1 MMSNRLIEETSPYL
15 LQHADNPVHWFP
27 WGDAALTA
35 AGELARPIFLS
46 IGYSSCHWCH
56 VMAHESF
63 EDGETAQYM
72 NDHFVNIKVDREERP
87 DLDDIYMKAVQGL
100 TGQGGW
106 PLTVF
111 LTPDS
116 KPFFGG
122 TYFPPAPRMN
132 MPSFRHVLEAV
143 VDAWQQR
150 RQQVEEQSE
159 KLRGFIAEHTAF
171 DLSPS
176 TLTLTTLREA
186 GEAIQ
191 ANFDPIHG
199 GFGAA
204 PKFPQAMSL
213 DFLLRRYHRTQDL
226 SLLNAITKTLDSM
239 AFGGIYD
246 QIGGGFHRYSVDERW
261 LVPHFEK
268 MLYDNAL
275 LSRVYL
281 DAFMRTQNPLY
292 ERVACE
298 TLDYV
303 RREMTAPTGGFY
315 SAQDA
320 DSEGVEGKY
329 YVWTP
334 DEIEAVLGADD
345 ARLFCNY
352 YSVTPEGNFEG
363 QNILFLSSG
372 ADDGFREEEV
382 ARVRT
387 VLSPKLL
394 EARAQRIKPETDTKV
409 IAGWNGLML
418 QSFAQAARQ
427 LGRPADLQTAIA
439 NGEFLLSAMV
449 NNGRLAHTYTPGKA
463 AGLGFLDDYGSVAV
477 GFLALYEATFDTKWF
492 SAARGLCDTILRDF
506 YDGNGAFYDTSTL
519 HEELIVRP
527 RNLFDNA
534 VPSGTSLACEALL
547 TLYAYTGDNTYY
559 EPVDSAL
566 SLQAGALAKAPS
578 AFGQILCVADS
589 FIAPLKEVAIVGNP
603 TAQDTQALLTSINA
617 QYAPDVVIALRN
629 PEDTEAATETIPLLA
644 ERQQLDGKAT
654 AYVCR
659 QFVCR
664 TPTTDPAELRAQL
677 AAP

>member
-15 LQHADNPVHWFP
+15 LQHAENPVHWFP
-27 WGDAALTA
+27 WGDAALKA

-159 KLRGFIAEHTAF
+159 KLREFIAEHTAF

-275 LSRVYL
+275 LSRLYL
-281 DAFMRTQNPLY
+281 DAFMRTRNPLY
-292 ERVACE
+292 ERIACE

-334 DEIEAVLGADD
+334 DEIKAVLGADD
-345 ARLFCNY
+345 ARLFCKY

-363 QNILFLSSG
+363 KNILFLSSG
-372 ADDGFREEEV
+372 ADDGFSEEEV
-382 ARVRT
+382 DRVRT

-427 LGRPADLQTAIA
+427 LGRPADLQTAIT

-477 GFLALYEATFDTKWF
+477 GFLALYEATFDSKWF
-492 SAARGLCDTILRDF
+492 TAARRLCDTILREF
-506 YDGNGAFYDTSTL
+506 YDGDGAFFDTSTQ
-519 HEELIVRP
+519 HESLIVRP

-547 TLYAYTGDNTYY
+547 TLYAYTGNNTYY

-589 FIAPLKEVAIVGNP
+589 FLAPLKEVAIVGNP
-603 TAQDTQALLTSINA
+603 TAQDTIALLTSINE
-617 QYAPDVVIALRN
+617 QYAPDVVLALRH
-629 PEDTEAATETIPLLA
+629 PDDASATETIPLLA
-644 ERQQLDGKAT
+644 ERQQLDSQAT

-659 QFVCR
+659 QFVCKR
-664 TPTTDPAELRAQL
+664 PTTDPEELRAQL
-677 AAP
+677 AVP

>member
-1 MMSNRLIEETSPYL
+1 MTNRLTEETSPYL
-15 LQHADNPVHWFP
+15 LQHAANPVHWFA
-27 WGDAALTA
+27 WNEEALAAA
-35 AGELARPIFLS
+35 KELERPILLS

-63 EDGETAQYM
+63 EDAETAAYM
-72 NDHFVNIKVDREERP
+72 NENFINIKVDREERP

-111 LTPDS
+111 LTPS
-116 KPFFGG
+116 GKPFFGG
-122 TYFPPAPRMN
+122 TYFPPAARMN
-132 MPSFRHVLEAV
+132 MPSFRQVMEAV
-143 VDAWQQR
+143 IDAWRQR

-159 KLRGFIAEHTAF
+159 KLRDFVAEHTAF
-171 DLSPS
+171 DFSPS

-186 GEAIQ
+186 GESIQ
-191 ANFDPIHG
+191 ATHDPMHG

-213 DFLLRRYHRTQDL
+213 EFLLRRYHRTQDL

-239 AFGGIYD
+239 AYGGIYD
-246 QIGGGFHRYSVDERW
+246 QLGGGFHRYSVDERW

-275 LSRVYL
+275 LSRLYL
-281 DAFMRTQNPLY
+281 DAFMRTRNPLY
-292 ERVACE
+292 ERIACE

-303 RREMTAPTGGFY
+303 RREMTDPAGGFY

-320 DSEGVEGKY
+320 DSEGEEGKY

-334 DEIEAVLGADD
+334 AEIEAVLGADD
-345 ARLFCNY
+345 AQLLSNY
-352 YSVTPEGNFEG
+352 YGVTPEGNFEG
-363 QNILFLSSG
+363 KNILFLSPGSE
-372 ADDGFREEEV
+372 ADHSAEAIDRI
-382 ARVRT
+382 RN
-387 VLSPKLL
+387 VLNPNLL
-394 EARAQRIKPETDTKV
+394 EARAKRVKPETDTKI

-427 LGRPADLQTAIA
+427 LGRPADLETALA
-439 NGEFLLSAMV
+439 NGEILLNTLV
-449 NNGRLAHTYTPGKA
+449 QDGRLAHTYTPGKA
-463 AGLGFLDDYGSVAV
+463 AGLGFLEDYGGVAV
-477 GFLALYEATFDTKWF
+477 GLLALYEATFDTKWF
-492 SAARGLCDTILRDF
+492 RAARSLCDTVLREF
-506 YDGNGAFYDTSTL
+506 HDGNGVFYDTSTR

-534 VPSGTSLACEALL
+534 VPSGTSLACDALL
-547 TLYAYTGDNTYY
+547 RLHAFTGDSTYLD
-559 EPVDSAL
+559 PVEAAL
-566 SLQAGALAKAPS
+566 RLQAEALAKAPS
-578 AFGQILCVADS
+578 AFGRMLCVADNVL
-589 FIAPLKEVAIVGNP
+589 APLKEVAIVGNP
-603 TAQDTQALLTSINA
+603 CARETQALLASINE
-617 QYAPDVVIALRN
+617 QYSPEVMLALQN
-629 PEDTEAATETIPLLA
+629 PEGAAAANDVPLLA
-644 ERQQLDGKAT
+644 ERQQRDGQAT

-664 TPTTDPAELRAQL
+664 RPTTDPEELRSQV

>member
-1 MMSNRLIEETSPYL
+1 MSNRLTEETSPYL
-15 LQHADNPVHWFP
+15 LQHAMNPVHWFA
-27 WGDAALTA
+27 WREEALTA
-35 AGELARPIFLS
+35 ARESERPILLS

-63 EDGETAQYM
+63 EDADTAEYM
-72 NDHFVNIKVDREERP
+72 NEHFINIKVDREERP
-87 DLDDIYMKAVQGL
+87 DIDDVYMKAVQGL

-111 LTPDS
+111 LTPDG

-122 TYFPPAPRMN
+122 TYFPPVARMN
-132 MPSFRHVLEAV
+132 MPSFRQVLEAV
-143 VDAWQQR
+143 IDAWRQR
-150 RQQVEEQSE
+150 RRQVEEQSE
-159 KLRGFIAEHTAF
+159 KLRDFIAEHTAF
-171 DLSPS
+171 DFSPT

-191 ANFDPIHG
+191 ANYDPIHG

-226 SLLNAITKTLDSM
+226 PLLNAITKSLDSM
-239 AFGGIYD
+239 ACGGIYD

-275 LSRVYL
+275 LSRAYL
-281 DAFMRTQNPLY
+281 DAFMRMENPLY
-292 ERVACE
+292 ERIARE

-320 DSEGVEGKY
+320 DSEGEEGKY

-334 DEIEAVLGADD
+334 NEIEAVLGADD
-345 ARLFCNY
+345 ARLFCSY

-363 QNILFLSSG
+363 KNILFLAGG
-372 ADDGFREEEV
+372 AETGRSEAEV
-382 ARVRT
+382 SRIHAD
-387 VLSPKLL
+387 LSPKLL
-394 EARAQRIKPETDTKV
+394 EARARRVKPETDTKV

-427 LGRPADLQTAIA
+427 LGRPADFETAAA
-439 NGEFLLSAMV
+439 NGEFLLTTMV
-449 NNGRLAHTYTPGKA
+449 KDGRLAHTYTPGKA
-463 AGLGFLDDYGSVAV
+463 AGLGFLEDYGGVAV
-477 GFLALYEATFDTKWF
+477 GFLALYAATFDSKWF
-492 SAARGLCDTILRDF
+492 VAARGLCDTVLREF

-534 VPSGTSLACEALL
+534 VPAGTSLACEALL
-547 TLYAYTGDNTYY
+547 KTFAYTGDSTYRD
-559 EPVDSAL
+559 PVEAAL
-566 SLQAGALAKAPS
+566 GAQAAGLAKAPS
-578 AFGQILCVADS
+578 AFGRMLCVADDLL
-589 FIAPLKEVAIVGNP
+589 APLKEIAIVGDP
-603 TAQDTQALLTSINA
+603 AAQDTLALLHSINA
-617 QYAPDVVIALRN
+617 HYAPDVVLALRH
-629 PEDTEAATETIPLLA
+629 PEDASVAETVPLLA
-644 ERQQLDGKAT
+644 ERQQLDNQAT

-659 QFVCR
+659 QFVCKR
-664 TPTTDPAELRAQL
+664 PTTDPAELRAQL
-677 AAP
+677 AAS

>member
-159 KLRGFIAEHTAF
+159 KLRDFIAEHTAF

-292 ERVACE
+292 ERIACE

-644 ERQQLDGKAT
+644 ERQQIDSKAT

-659 QFVCR
+659 QFVCKR
-664 TPTTDPAELRAQL
+664 PTTDPAELRAQL
-677 AAP
+677 AAT

>member
-1 MMSNRLIEETSPYL
+1 MTNRLVEETSPYL
-15 LQHADNPVHWFP
+15 LQHADNPVHWYA
-27 WGDAALTA
+27 WGENALTA
-35 AGELARPIFLS
+35 AKELERPILLS

-63 EDGETAQYM
+63 EDTQTASYM
-72 NDHFVNIKVDREERP
+72 NEHFINVKVDREERP

-111 LTPDS
+111 LTPDG

-122 TYFPPAPRMN
+122 TYFPPAARMN
-132 MPSFRHVLEAV
+132 MPSFRQVMEAV
-143 VDAWQQR
+143 IDAWQQR

-159 KLRGFIAEHTAF
+159 KLRDFIAEHTAF
-171 DLSPS
+171 DPSPS
-176 TLTLTTLREA
+176 VLTLTTIREA
-186 GEAIQ
+186 GESIQ

-239 AFGGIYD
+239 AYGGIYD

-275 LSRVYL
+275 LSRLYL

-292 ERVACE
+292 KRVACE

-303 RREMTAPTGGFY
+303 RREMTDSTGGFY

-320 DSEGVEGKY
+320 DSEGEEGKF

-334 DEIEAVLGADD
+334 DEIAAALGAED
-345 ARLFCNY
+345 ARLFCSY
-352 YSVTPEGNFEG
+352 YGVTSEGNFEG
-363 QNILFLSSG
+363 KNIFFLSSG
-372 ADDGFREEEV
+372 AEAGLSEQEAIRL
-382 ARVRT
+382 RT
-387 VLSPKLL
+387 VLIPQLL
-394 EARAQRIKPETDTKV
+394 EARAKRVKPETDTKV

-427 LGRPADLQTAIA
+427 LGRSADLQTASA
-439 NGEFLLSAMV
+439 NGEFLLGTMV
-449 NNGRLAHTYTPGKA
+449 QGDRLAHTYTPGKA
-463 AGLGFLDDYGSVAV
+463 AGLGFLDDYGGVAI

-492 SAARGLCDTILRDF
+492 VAARGLCDTILQDF
-506 YDGNGAFYDTSTL
+506 YDGSGVFYDTSTR

-547 TLYAYTGDNTYY
+547 RVYAYTGDSTYIN
-559 EPVDSAL
+559 PVEAAL
-566 SLQAGALAKAPS
+566 RLQAGALAKAPS
-578 AFGQILCVADS
+578 AFGQMLCVADS
-589 FIAPLKEVAIVGNP
+589 FLAPLKEVAIVGDP
-603 TAQDTQALLTSINA
+603 TAQDSQALLKSING
-617 QYAPDVVIALRN
+617 QFTPDVALALCN
-629 PEDTEAATETIPLLA
+629 PEDIESAGKVIPLLA
-644 ERQQLDGKAT
+644 ERKPLDGNAT

-659 QFVCR
+659 QFVCKR
-664 TPTTDPAELRAQL
+664 PTTDPEQLRTL
-677 AAP
+677 VAAP

>member
-1 MMSNRLIEETSPYL
+1 MTNSLAKETSPYL
-15 LQHADNPVHWFP
+15 LQHALNPVHWFA
-27 WGDAALTA
+27 WGEESLAVAK
-35 AGELARPIFLS
+35 ELERPILLS

-63 EDGETAQYM
+63 EDAETAQYM
-72 NDHFVNIKVDREERP
+72 NEQFVNIKVDREERP

-111 LTPDS
+111 LTPAG

-122 TYFPPAPRMN
+122 TYFPPVARMN
-132 MPSFRHVLEAV
+132 LPSFRQVLEAV
-143 VDAWQQR
+143 VDAWRQR
-150 RQQVEEQSE
+150 RPQVEEQSE
-159 KLRGFIAEHTAF
+159 KLRDFIAEHTAF

-176 TLTLTTLREA
+176 TLTLTTIREA
-186 GEAIQ
+186 GESIQ

-213 DFLLRRYHRTQDL
+213 DFLLRRYHRTQDF

-239 AFGGIYD
+239 AYGGIYD

-292 ERVACE
+292 QRVACE

-352 YSVTPEGNFEG
+352 YSVTSEGNFEG

-372 ADDGFREEEV
+372 ADDGFREEEI

-439 NGEFLLSAMV
+439 NGEFLLSTMV
-449 NNGRLAHTYTPGKA
+449 NDGRLAHTYTPGKA
-463 AGLGFLDDYGSVAV
+463 AGLGFLDDYGSVAI

-492 SAARGLCDTILRDF
+492 TAARGLCDTILREF
-506 YDGNGAFYDTSTL
+506 YDGNGAFYDTSTQ

-547 TLYAYTGDNTYY
+547 RLCAYTGNSLYI
-559 EPVDSAL
+559 EPVEAVL
-566 SLQAGALAKAPS
+566 SLQAGTLAKAPS
-578 AFGQILCVADS
+578 AFGQMLCVADS
-589 FIAPLKEVAIVGNP
+589 FLAPLKEVAIVGDP
-603 TAQDTQALLTSINA
+603 VDQDTKTLLDSVNG
-617 QYAPDVVIALRN
+617 QYTPDVVLALRK
-629 PEDTEAATETIPLLA
+629 PEDAAAAETVPLLA
-644 ERQQLDGKAT
+644 ERQQLDGNAT

-659 QFVCR
+659 KFVCR
-664 TPTTDPAELRAQL
+664 TPTTDPEELRTL
-677 AAP
+677 VAAP

>member
-15 LQHADNPVHWFP
+15 LQHAENPVHWFP
-27 WGDAALTA
+27 WGDAALKA

-159 KLRGFIAEHTAF
+159 KLREFIAEHTAF

-275 LSRVYL
+275 LSRLYL

-292 ERVACE
+292 ERIACE

-363 QNILFLSSG
+363 KNILFLSSG
-372 ADDGFREEEV
+372 ADDGFSEEEV
-382 ARVRT
+382 DRVRT

-492 SAARGLCDTILRDF
+492 SAARGLCDTISAGILRRRTARSLTPQRSMNPLSSDR
-506 YDGNGAFYDTSTL
+506 AISSTM
-519 HEELIVRP
+519 R
-527 RNLFDNA
+527 
-534 VPSGTSLACEALL
+534 C
-547 TLYAYTGDNTYY
+547 
-559 EPVDSAL
+559 
-566 SLQAGALAKAPS
+566 
-578 AFGQILCVADS
+578 
-589 FIAPLKEVAIVGNP
+589 
-603 TAQDTQALLTSINA
+603 
-617 QYAPDVVIALRN
+617 
-629 PEDTEAATETIPLLA
+629 
-644 ERQQLDGKAT
+644 
-654 AYVCR
+654 
-659 QFVCR
+659 
-664 TPTTDPAELRAQL
+664 LRARPWRARL
-677 AAP
+677 CSRSMPTPATTHTMSL

>member
-15 LQHADNPVHWFP
+15 LQHAENPVHWFP
-27 WGDAALTA
+27 WGDAALKA

-122 TYFPPAPRMN
+122 TYFPPVARMN
-132 MPSFRHVLEAV
+132 MPSFRQVLEAV

-159 KLRGFIAEHTAF
+159 KLREFIAEHTAF

-275 LSRVYL
+275 LSRFYL
-281 DAFMRTQNPLY
+281 DAFMRTRNPLY

-345 ARLFCNY
+345 VRLFCNY
-352 YSVTPEGNFEG
+352 YGVTPEGNFEG

-372 ADDGFREEEV
+372 ADDGFSEEEV
-382 ARVRT
+382 DRVRT
-387 VLSPKLL
+387 VLSPNALGS
-394 EARAQRIKPETDTKV
+394 ARAAHK
-409 IAGWNGLML
+409 AGDRHE
-418 QSFAQAARQ
+418 SHR
-427 LGRPADLQTAIA
+427 
-439 NGEFLLSAMV
+439 
-449 NNGRLAHTYTPGKA
+449 RLERSY
-463 AGLGFLDDYGSVAV
+463 VAV
-477 GFLALYEATFDTKWF
+477 IH
-492 SAARGLCDTILRDF
+492 S
-506 YDGNGAFYDTSTL
+506 S
-519 HEELIVRP
+519 RP
-527 RNLFDNA
+527 
-534 VPSGTSLACEALL
+534 
-547 TLYAYTGDNTYY
+547 
-559 EPVDSAL
+559 
-566 SLQAGALAKAPS
+566 
-578 AFGQILCVADS
+578 
-589 FIAPLKEVAIVGNP
+589 
-603 TAQDTQALLTSINA
+603 SIGSSRR
-617 QYAPDVVIALRN
+617 P
-629 PEDTEAATETIPLLA
+629 
-644 ERQQLDGKAT
+644 
-654 AYVCR
+654 
-659 QFVCR
+659 
-664 TPTTDPAELRAQL
+664 
-677 AAP
+677 

>member
-15 LQHADNPVHWFP
+15 LQHAENPVHWFP

-292 ERVACE
+292 ERIACE

-334 DEIEAVLGADD
+334 DEIKAVLGADD
-345 ARLFCNY
+345 ARLFCTY

-372 ADDGFREEEV
+372 ADDGFSEEEV
-382 ARVRT
+382 ARERT

-449 NNGRLAHTYTPGKA
+449 NNGQLAHTYTPGKA

-492 SAARGLCDTILRDF
+492 SAARGLCDSILRDF

-589 FIAPLKEVAIVGNP
+589 FLAPLKEVAIVGNP
-603 TAQDTQALLTSINA
+603 TAQDTIALLTSINE
-617 QYAPDVVIALRN
+617 QYAPDVVLALRH
-629 PEDTEAATETIPLLA
+629 PDDASATETIPLLA
-644 ERQQLDGKAT
+644 ERQQLDSQAT

-659 QFVCR
+659 QFVCKQ
-664 TPTTDPAELRAQL
+664 PTTDPEELRAQL
-677 AAP
+677 AVP

>member
-1 MMSNRLIEETSPYL
+1 MTNRLTEETSPYL
-15 LQHADNPVHWFP
+15 LQHAANPVHWYA
-27 WGDAALTA
+27 WNEEALAAA
-35 AGELARPIFLS
+35 KELERPILLS

-63 EDGETAQYM
+63 EDSETARYM
-72 NDHFVNIKVDREERP
+72 NEHFVNIKVDREERP

-111 LTPDS
+111 LTPS
-116 KPFFGG
+116 GKPFFGG
-122 TYFPPAPRMN
+122 TYFPPAARMN
-132 MPSFRHVLEAV
+132 MPSFRQVMEAV
-143 VDAWQQR
+143 IDAWQQR

-159 KLRGFIAEHTAF
+159 KLRDFIAEHTAF

-191 ANFDPIHG
+191 ANHDPIHG

-213 DFLLRRYHRTQDL
+213 EFLLRRYHRTQDL
-226 SLLNAITKTLDSM
+226 SLLNAITKTLDGM
-239 AFGGIYD
+239 AYGGIYD
-246 QIGGGFHRYSVDERW
+246 QLGGGFHRYSVDERW

-275 LSRVYL
+275 LSRIYL
-281 DAFMRTQNPLY
+281 DASMRTRNPLY
-292 ERVACE
+292 ERITCE

-303 RREMTAPTGGFY
+303 RREMTDTEGGFY

-320 DSEGVEGKY
+320 DSEGEEGKY

-334 DEIEAVLGADD
+334 AEIEAVLGADD
-345 ARLFCNY
+345 AQLFCNY
-352 YSVTPEGNFEG
+352 YGVTPEGNFEDK
-363 QNILFLSSG
+363 NILFLSPGSE
-372 ADDGFREEEV
+372 ADRSAEEV
-382 ARVRT
+382 ERIRN
-387 VLSPKLL
+387 VLNPKLL
-394 EARAQRIKPETDTKV
+394 EARAKRIKPETDTKV

-427 LGRPADLQTAIA
+427 LGRPADLETALA
-439 NGEFLLSAMV
+439 NGEFLLSTLV
-449 NNGRLAHTYTPGKA
+449 QDGRLAHTYTPGRA
-463 AGLGFLDDYGSVAV
+463 AGLGFLEDYGGVAV
-477 GFLALYEATFDTKWF
+477 GLLALYEATFDTKWF
-492 SAARGLCDTILRDF
+492 RAARSLCDTVLQEF
-506 YDGNGAFYDTSTL
+506 YDGNGAFYDTSTQ

-534 VPSGTSLACEALL
+534 VPSGTSLACDALL
-547 TLYAYTGDNTYY
+547 RLHAYTGDSAYFD
-559 EPVDSAL
+559 PVEAAL
-566 SLQAGALAKAPS
+566 RLQADALAKAPS
-578 AFGQILCVADS
+578 AFGRMLCVADNLL
-589 FIAPLKEVAIVGNP
+589 APLKEVAIVGDAA
-603 TAQDTQALLTSINA
+603 AQDTQALLASINDH
-617 QYAPDVVIALRN
+617 YAPDVVLALQS
-629 PEDTEAATETIPLLA
+629 PEDVAAANDVPLLA
-644 ERQQLDGKAT
+644 DRQQRDGQAT

-664 TPTTDPAELRAQL
+664 KPTTDPEELRSQV

>member
-15 LQHADNPVHWFP
+15 LQHAENPVHWFP
-27 WGDAALTA
+27 WGDAALKA

-275 LSRVYL
+275 LSRLYL

-292 ERVACE
+292 ERIACE

-363 QNILFLSSG
+363 KNILFLSSG
-372 ADDGFREEEV
+372 ADDGFSEEEV
-382 ARVRT
+382 DRVRT

-492 SAARGLCDTILRDF
+492 SAARGLCDSILRDF
-506 YDGNGAFYDTSTL
+506 YDGNGHSTT
-519 HEELIVRP
+519 RP
-527 RNLFDNA
+527 RC
-534 VPSGTSLACEALL
+534 TRSLSS
-547 TLYAYTGDNTYY
+547 DR
-559 EPVDSAL
+559 
-566 SLQAGALAKAPS
+566 
-578 AFGQILCVADS
+578 
-589 FIAPLKEVAIVGNP
+589 AISS
-603 TAQDTQALLTSINA
+603 TM
-617 QYAPDVVIALRN
+617 R
-629 PEDTEAATETIPLLA
+629 
-644 ERQQLDGKAT
+644 
-654 AYVCR
+654 C
-659 QFVCR
+659 
-664 TPTTDPAELRAQL
+664 LRARPWRARL
-677 AAP
+677 CSRSMPTPAITHTMSL

>member
-1 MMSNRLIEETSPYL
+1 MTNSLAEETSPYL
-15 LQHADNPVHWFP
+15 LQHALNPVHWYA
-27 WGDAALTA
+27 WGEEALAAA
-35 AGELARPIFLS
+35 KELERPILLS

-63 EDGETAQYM
+63 EDAQTASYM
-72 NDHFVNIKVDREERP
+72 NEHFINIKVDREERP

-111 LTPDS
+111 LTPAG

-122 TYFPPAPRMN
+122 TYFPPVARMN
-132 MPSFRHVLEAV
+132 MPSFRQVLEAV

-150 RQQVEEQSE
+150 RPQVEEQSE
-159 KLRGFIAEHTAF
+159 KLRDFIAEHTAF

-176 TLTLTTLREA
+176 TLTLTTIREA
-186 GEAIQ
+186 GESIQ

-213 DFLLRRYHRTQDL
+213 DFLLRRYHRTQDF

-239 AFGGIYD
+239 AYGGIYD

-268 MLYDNAL
+268 MLYDNGL

-292 ERVACE
+292 QRVACE

-303 RREMTAPTGGFY
+303 RREMTASFGGFY

-320 DSEGVEGKY
+320 DSEGEEGKY

-334 DEIEAVLGADD
+334 DEIEAVLGVED
-345 ARLFCNY
+345 ARLFCSY
-352 YSVTPEGNFEG
+352 YGVTPEGNFEG
-363 QNILFLSSG
+363 KNILFLSSG
-372 ADDGFREEEV
+372 AEANLSEEEIT
-382 ARVRT
+382 RVRSE
-387 VLSPKLL
+387 LNPRLL
-394 EARAQRIKPETDTKV
+394 ESRAERVKPETDTKV

-427 LGRPADLQTAIA
+427 LGRPADLQTALA
-439 NGEFLLSAMV
+439 NGEFLLSTMV
-449 NNGRLAHTYTPGKA
+449 HDGRLAHTYTPGKA
-463 AGLGFLDDYGSVAV
+463 AGLGFLDDYGSVAI

-492 SAARGLCDTILRDF
+492 TAARGLCDTILREF
-506 YDGNGAFYDTSTL
+506 YDGNGAFYDTSTQ

-547 TLYAYTGDNTYY
+547 RLYAYTGDSLYI
-559 EPVDSAL
+559 EPVEAVL
-566 SLQAGALAKAPS
+566 SLQVGALAKAPS
-578 AFGQILCVADS
+578 AFGQMLCVADS
-589 FIAPLKEVAIVGNP
+589 FLAPLKEVAIVGDP
-603 TAQDTQALLTSINA
+603 VDQDTKTLLDSVNR
-617 QYAPDVVIALRN
+617 QYTPDVVLALRK
-629 PEDTEAATETIPLLA
+629 PEDAAAAETVPLLA
-644 ERQQLDGKAT
+644 ERQQLEGNAT

-659 QFVCR
+659 KFVCR
-664 TPTTDPAELRAQL
+664 TPTTDPEEFRTLV

>member
-15 LQHADNPVHWFP
+15 LQHAENPVHWFP
-27 WGDAALTA
+27 WGDAALKA

-159 KLRGFIAEHTAF
+159 KLREFIAEHTAF

-292 ERVACE
+292 ERIACE

-345 ARLFCNY
+345 ARLFCTY
-352 YSVTPEGNFEG
+352 YSVTPEGTSRARTSCF
-363 QNILFLSSG
+363 S
-372 ADDGFREEEV
+372 AV
-382 ARVRT
+382 AR
-387 VLSPKLL
+387 
-394 EARAQRIKPETDTKV
+394 
-409 IAGWNGLML
+409 
-418 QSFAQAARQ
+418 
-427 LGRPADLQTAIA
+427 
-439 NGEFLLSAMV
+439 
-449 NNGRLAHTYTPGKA
+449 
-463 AGLGFLDDYGSVAV
+463 
-477 GFLALYEATFDTKWF
+477 
-492 SAARGLCDTILRDF
+492 
-506 YDGNGAFYDTSTL
+506 
-519 HEELIVRP
+519 
-527 RNLFDNA
+527 
-534 VPSGTSLACEALL
+534 
-547 TLYAYTGDNTYY
+547 
-559 EPVDSAL
+559 
-566 SLQAGALAKAPS
+566 
-578 AFGQILCVADS
+578 
-589 FIAPLKEVAIVGNP
+589 
-603 TAQDTQALLTSINA
+603 
-617 QYAPDVVIALRN
+617 
-629 PEDTEAATETIPLLA
+629 
-644 ERQQLDGKAT
+644 
-654 AYVCR
+654 
-659 QFVCR
+659 
-664 TPTTDPAELRAQL
+664 TTDSVRRK
-677 AAP
+677 

>member
-1 MMSNRLIEETSPYL
+1 MSNRLIEETSPYL
-15 LQHADNPVHWFP
+15 LQHAENPVHWFP
-27 WGDAALTA
+27 WGDAALKA

-159 KLRGFIAEHTAF
+159 KLREFIAEHTAF

-176 TLTLTTLREA
+176 TLALTILREA

-191 ANFDPIHG
+191 TNFDPIHG

-363 QNILFLSSG
+363 KNILFLSSG
-372 ADDGFREEEV
+372 ADDGFSEEEV

-492 SAARGLCDTILRDF
+492 SAARGLCDSILRDF

-566 SLQAGALAKAPS
+566 SLQAGALTKAPS

-589 FIAPLKEVAIVGNP
+589 FLAPLKEVAIVGSP
-603 TAQDTQALLTSINA
+603 TAQDTQALLTSINE
-617 QYAPDVVIALRN
+617 QYAPDVVLALRN
-629 PEDTEAATETIPLLA
+629 PEDTEATAETIPLLA
-644 ERQQLDGKAT
+644 ERQQLDSKAT

-659 QFVCR
+659 QFVCKR
-664 TPTTDPAELRAQL
+664 PTTDPEVLRAQL
-677 AAP
+677 AAT

>member
-1 MMSNRLIEETSPYL
+1 MTNRLTEETSPYL
-15 LQHADNPVHWFP
+15 LQHAANPVHWYA
-27 WGDAALTA
+27 WNEEALAAA
-35 AGELARPIFLS
+35 KELERPILLS

-63 EDGETAQYM
+63 EDIETARYM
-72 NDHFVNIKVDREERP
+72 NEHFVNIKVDREERP

-111 LTPDS
+111 LTPS
-116 KPFFGG
+116 GKPFFGG
-122 TYFPPAPRMN
+122 TYFPPVARMN
-132 MPSFRHVLEAV
+132 MPSFRQVMEAV
-143 VDAWQQR
+143 IDAWRQR

-159 KLRGFIAEHTAF
+159 KLRDFIAEHTAF

-191 ANFDPIHG
+191 ANHDPIHG

-213 DFLLRRYHRTQDL
+213 EFLLRRYHRTQDL

-239 AFGGIYD
+239 ACGGIYD
-246 QIGGGFHRYSVDERW
+246 QLGGGFHRYSVDERW

-275 LSRVYL
+275 LSRAYL
-281 DAFMRTQNPLY
+281 DAFMRTRNPLY
-292 ERVACE
+292 KRIACE

-303 RREMTAPTGGFY
+303 RREMTDSAGGFY

-320 DSEGVEGKY
+320 DSEGEEGKY

-334 DEIEAVLGADD
+334 AEIEALLDADD
-345 ARLFCNY
+345 AQLFCNY
-352 YSVTPEGNFEG
+352 YGVTPEGNFENK
-363 QNILFLSSG
+363 NILFLSPG
-372 ADDGFREEEV
+372 AEAERSAEEV
-382 ARVRT
+382 DRIRN
-387 VLSPKLL
+387 VLNPKLL
-394 EARAQRIKPETDTKV
+394 EARAKRIKPETDTKV

-427 LGRPADLQTAIA
+427 LGRPADLETALA
-439 NGEFLLSAMV
+439 NGEFLLSTLV
-449 NNGRLAHTYTPGKA
+449 QDCRLAHTYTPGRA
-463 AGLGFLDDYGSVAV
+463 AGLGFLEDYGGVAV
-477 GFLALYEATFDTKWF
+477 GLLALYEATFDTKWF
-492 SAARGLCDTILRDF
+492 RAARSLCDTIIQEF
-506 YDGNGAFYDTSTL
+506 YDGNGAFYDTSTQ

-534 VPSGTSLACEALL
+534 VPSGTSLACDALL
-547 TLYAYTGDNTYY
+547 RLHAYTGDRTYFD
-559 EPVDSAL
+559 PVEAAL
-566 SLQAGALAKAPS
+566 RLQPDALAKAPS
-578 AFGQILCVADS
+578 AFGRMLCVADNLL
-589 FIAPLKEVAIVGNP
+589 APLKEVAIVGDP
-603 TAQDTQALLTSINA
+603 AAQDTQALLESINDH
-617 QYAPDVVIALRN
+617 YAPDVVLALQN
-629 PEDTEAATETIPLLA
+629 PVDVAPADDVPLLA
-644 ERQQLDGKAT
+644 DRQQRDGQAT

-664 TPTTDPAELRAQL
+664 KPTTDPEELRSQVV
-677 AAP
+677 AP

>member
-1 MMSNRLIEETSPYL
+1 MTNSLAEETSPYL
-15 LQHADNPVHWFP
+15 LQHALNPVHWYA
-27 WGDAALTA
+27 WGKEALAAA
-35 AGELARPIFLS
+35 KELERPILLS

-63 EDGETAQYM
+63 EDAQTASYM
-72 NDHFVNIKVDREERP
+72 NEHFINIKVDREERP

-111 LTPDS
+111 LTPAG

-122 TYFPPAPRMN
+122 TYFPPVARMN
-132 MPSFRHVLEAV
+132 MPSFRQVLEAV

-150 RQQVEEQSE
+150 RPQVEEQSE
-159 KLRGFIAEHTAF
+159 KLRDFIAEHTAF

-176 TLTLTTLREA
+176 TLTLTTIREA
-186 GEAIQ
+186 GESIQ

-213 DFLLRRYHRTQDL
+213 DFLLRRYHRTQDF

-239 AFGGIYD
+239 AYGGIYD

-268 MLYDNAL
+268 MLYDNGL

-292 ERVACE
+292 QRVACE

-303 RREMTAPTGGFY
+303 RREMTASFGGFY

-320 DSEGVEGKY
+320 DSEGEEGKY

-334 DEIEAVLGADD
+334 DEIEAVLGVED
-345 ARLFCNY
+345 ARLFCSY
-352 YSVTPEGNFEG
+352 YGVTPEGNFEG
-363 QNILFLSSG
+363 KNILFLSSG
-372 ADDGFREEEV
+372 AEANLSEEEIT
-382 ARVRT
+382 RVRSE
-387 VLSPKLL
+387 LNPRLL
-394 EARAQRIKPETDTKV
+394 ESRAERVKPETDTKV

-427 LGRPADLQTAIA
+427 LGRPADLQTALA
-439 NGEFLLSAMV
+439 NGEFLLSTMV
-449 NNGRLAHTYTPGKA
+449 HDGRLAHTYTPGKA
-463 AGLGFLDDYGSVAV
+463 AGLGFLDDYGSVAI

-492 SAARGLCDTILRDF
+492 TAARGLCDTILREF
-506 YDGNGAFYDTSTL
+506 YDGNGAFYDTSTQ

-547 TLYAYTGDNTYY
+547 RLYAYTGDSLYI
-559 EPVDSAL
+559 EPVEAVL
-566 SLQAGALAKAPS
+566 SLQVGALAKAPS
-578 AFGQILCVADS
+578 AFGQMLCVADS
-589 FIAPLKEVAIVGNP
+589 FLAPLKEVAIVGDP
-603 TAQDTQALLTSINA
+603 VDQDTKTLLDSVNG
-617 QYAPDVVIALRN
+617 QYTPDVVLALRK
-629 PEDTEAATETIPLLA
+629 PEDAAAAETVPLLA
-644 ERQQLDGKAT
+644 ERQQLEGNAT

-659 QFVCR
+659 KFVCR
-664 TPTTDPAELRAQL
+664 TPTTDPEELRTL
-677 AAP
+677 VAAP

>member
-15 LQHADNPVHWFP
+15 LQHAENPVHWFP

-372 ADDGFREEEV
+372 ADDGFSEEEV
-382 ARVRT
+382 DRVRT

-449 NNGRLAHTYTPGKA
+449 NNGQLAHTYTPGKA

-492 SAARGLCDTILRDF
+492 SAARGLCNSILRDF

-589 FIAPLKEVAIVGNP
+589 FLAPLKEVAIVGNP
-603 TAQDTQALLTSINA
+603 AAQDTQALLTSINE

-629 PEDTEAATETIPLLA
+629 PEDTEAAEKQSPCSRSVSSL
-644 ERQQLDGKAT
+644 T
-654 AYVCR
+654 AM
-659 QFVCR
+659 QP
-664 TPTTDPAELRAQL
+664 PTS
-677 AAP
+677 AASLSASGPPQTQKNCARN

>member
-15 LQHADNPVHWFP
+15 LQHAENPVHWFP
-27 WGDAALTA
+27 WGDAALKA

-275 LSRVYL
+275 LSRLYL

-292 ERVACE
+292 ERIACE

-345 ARLFCNY
+345 ARLFCTY
-352 YSVTPEGNFEG
+352 YSVTSEGNFEG

-372 ADDGFREEEV
+372 ADDGFSEEEV
-382 ARVRT
+382 DRVRT

-492 SAARGLCDTILRDF
+492 SAARGLCDSILRDF

-589 FIAPLKEVAIVGNP
+589 LLAPLKEVAIVGNP
-603 TAQDTQALLTSINA
+603 TAQDTQALLASINE
-617 QYAPDVVIALRN
+617 QYAPDVVLALLN
-629 PEDTEAATETIPLLA
+629 PENSEAATETIPLLA
-644 ERQQLDGKAT
+644 ERQQLDSQAT

-659 QFVCR
+659 QFVCKR
-664 TPTTDPAELRAQL
+664 PTTDPEELRAQL

>member
-15 LQHADNPVHWFP
+15 LQHAENPVHWFP

-372 ADDGFREEEV
+372 ADDGFSEEEV
-382 ARVRT
+382 DRVRT

-449 NNGRLAHTYTPGKA
+449 NNGQLAHTYTPGKA

-492 SAARGLCDTILRDF
+492 SAARGLCNSILRDF
-506 YDGNGAFYDTSTL
+506 YDGNGAFFDTSTQ
-519 HEELIVRP
+519 HEDP
-527 RNLFDNA
+527 
-534 VPSGTSLACEALL
+534 
-547 TLYAYTGDNTYY
+547 
-559 EPVDSAL
+559 L
-566 SLQAGALAKAPS
+566 SS
-578 AFGQILCVADS
+578 DR
-589 FIAPLKEVAIVGNP
+589 AISS
-603 TAQDTQALLTSINA
+603 TM
-617 QYAPDVVIALRN
+617 R
-629 PEDTEAATETIPLLA
+629 
-644 ERQQLDGKAT
+644 
-654 AYVCR
+654 C
-659 QFVCR
+659 
-664 TPTTDPAELRAQL
+664 LRARPWRARL
-677 AAP
+677 CSRSMPTPAITHTMNL